1 MRVLVT
7 GGSGMLGKHLQEIVK
22 ENAIYYNWEFLPS
35 SALDLTRKIDVNRF
49 FTLNN
54 FDWVI
59 HLAAKCGGIKDNAE
73 NKYDYMVKNI
83 EINTNLI
90 DACITHNI
98 TNLIA
103 LSSTC
108 AFPGEVKKYPMKM
121 KHLHNGAPES
131 TNIGY
136 GYSKRLMQLQIDL
149 ANEQYNTNYSY
160 IIASNM
166 FSEYDKFDESSHFVS
181 RLIRK
186 IWEAKKNG
194 DDHITLFGD
203 GSSLRQFMYA
213 GDLANFLYCRIT
225 NNISKNTVF
234 VPPWNY
240 SIDRMARMAI
250 EALEFDLDI
259 KYTGSLNGQH
269 RKDMISNLWLN
280 DSVEFTDF
288 KEAFVKV
295 YRIMEKKWELN

>member
-1 MRVLVT
+1 MKVLVT
-7 GGSGMLGKHLQEIVK
+7 GGSGMLGKHLQDIAR
-22 ENAIYYNWEFLPS
+22 ENSIYYGWTFLS
-35 SALDLTRKIDVNRF
+35 SSDLDLTRKIDVNRYF
-49 FTLNN
+49 SLNSP
-54 FDWVI
+54 DLVI

-73 NKYDYMVKNI
+73 NKYDYMIKNV
-83 EINTNLI
+83 EINTNVI
-90 DACITHNI
+90 DACVKHLVP
-98 TNLIA
+98 NLIA

-108 AFPGEVKKYPMKM
+108 AFPGEIKKYPMKM
-121 KHLHNGAPES
+121 KHLHKGAPES

-203 GSSLRQFMYA
+203 GSPLRQFMYA
-213 GDLANFLYCRIT
+213 EDLANFIYCRVT
-225 NNISKNTVF
+225 SNISENAVF
-234 VPPWNY
+234 VPPWNL
-240 SIDRMARMAI
+240 SIDKMARMAI
-250 EALEFDLDI
+250 EALGFNLDVR
-259 KYTGSLNGQH
+259 YTGSLNGQY
-269 RKDMISNLWLN
+269 RKDMISDLWLN
-280 DSVEFTDF
+280 DNIEFTDF